1 MLQIRTA
8 IGLSLLVFLGFAA
21 CPTLFAQFET
31 RSGFATGL
39 TPLYVVA
46 ADFNGDGK
54 MDLAVASVAATIE
67 VQVFLGNGDGTFA
80 PPAAYEVGSGT
91 GPLAAADLNH
101 DGKID
106 LVVVNQLNDSVSV
119 LLGNGDGTFQAPMIF
134 ATPPGPTALVLGD
147 FNGDGKI
154 DIATADVAN
163 SQTVCLCVS
172 VLLGNGDGTFQEPPI
187 VTTLTVTPISLA
199 AGYFDADRK
208 LDLAVPQEFG
218 SSSDV
223 QILLGNGD
231 GTFRMGAS
239 YPVGPSPISAV
250 AVDLNK
256 DHKTDLVVAEF
267 EGIGVA
273 VFLGNGDGTF
283 QPAVEY
289 RVYFA
294 SAVAVADLNADGN
307 LDIAAAS
314 DDKLQSGAAAVLLGN
329 GDGTFRNATYYPVGR
344 FPRDLAVAD
353 FNGDH
358 QPDLAVVD
366 QDGART
372 YVLLNTG
379 QVSFSPTTPVKFH
392 GQKAGTTSKPQV
404 VTLTNTGKTALTI
417 SEMVVAGQF
426 GMTST
431 CRAIVAPGAKCA
443 IGITFSPQTRG
454 PKLGRISICDS
465 ASSEPQVIELTGT
478 GT

>member
-1 MLQIRTA
+1 
-8 IGLSLLVFLGFAA
+8 
-21 CPTLFAQFET
+21 
-31 RSGFATGL
+31 
-39 TPLYVVA
+39 VVA

-54 MDLAVASVAATIE
+54 MDLAVASVAVTIE

-80 PPAAYEVGSGT
+80 PPTAYEVGSGT

-101 DGKID
+101 DGKVD

-119 LLGNGDGTFQAPMIF
+119 LLGNGDGTFQAPKIF
-134 ATPPGPTALVLGD
+134 ATPPGPMALVLGD

-154 DIATADVAN
+154 DIATADISN
-163 SQTVCLCVS
+163 NQGVCLCVS

-187 VTTLTVTPISLA
+187 ITTLTVTPQSLA
-199 AGYFDADRK
+199 AGYFNADNE

-231 GTFRMGAS
+231 GTFRAGAS
-239 YPVGPSPISAV
+239 YPVGPSPMSVV

-267 EGIGVA
+267 EGMGVA

-283 QPAVEY
+283 QSAVEY
-289 RVYFA
+289 PVYFA
-294 SAVAVADLNADGN
+294 NAVAVADLNGDGN
-307 LDIAAAS
+307 LDIAVAS
-314 DDKLQSGAAAVLLGN
+314 DPKIQRGAAAVLLGN
-329 GDGTFRNATYYPVGR
+329 GDGTFQNAAYYSVGR
-344 FPRDLAVAD
+344 FPRDLAIAD

-366 QDGART
+366 EDGSRT

-379 QVSFSPTTPVKFH
+379 TVSFSPTTALNFR
-392 GQKAGTTSKPQV
+392 GQKVGTKSQPQV
-404 VTLTNTGKTALTI
+404 VTLTNTGETELLI
-417 SEMVVAGQF
+417 SKMAVAGEF

-431 CRAIVAPGAKCA
+431 CGRSVAPGANCT
-443 IGITFSPQTRG
+443 ISVTFAPKGRG
-454 PKLGRISICDS
+454 KKLGSISISDS
-465 ASSEPQVIELTGT
+465 ASSRPQVIELGGAGT
-478 GT
+478 YSAR